1 MKIIETK
8 APIFVFE
15 MPDMKEEVLTAIESM
30 GTHSLI
36 DKGQQISNSDWH
48 LNVNFVRPYY
58 DMINSVIAEKLDE
71 VNKKIKNTTPL
82 VIANFWFQQYEQG
95 DWHQWHFH
103 GGCTF
108 SSVYYV
114 ELPEKTST
122 TFEYMGN
129 EFQVDV
135 KEGDYIVFP
144 SYLRHRSK
152 PNNTGKR
159 KTIIALNLNIS
170 N

>member
-15 MPDMKEEVLTAIESM
+15 MADMKDEILTAIESM

-36 DKGQQISNSDWH
+36 DDRQQISNSDWH
-48 LNVNFVRPYY
+48 LNANYPRPYY
-58 DMINSVIAEKLDE
+58 DMIFPCINENLSEL
-71 VNKKIKNTTPL
+71 NTKMKCN
-82 VIANFWFQQYEQG
+82 IIDIDNYWFQQYESE
-95 DWHQWHFH
+95 DYHSWHHH
-103 GGCTF
+103 GKCTF

-114 ELPEKTST
+114 ELPEQTST

-129 EFQVDV
+129 EFEVDV
-135 KEGDYIVFP
+135 EEGDYLIFP
-144 SYLRHRSK
+144 SYLRHCSK
-152 PNNTGKR
+152 PNKTGKR
-159 KTIIALNLNIS
+159 KTIIALNLNI